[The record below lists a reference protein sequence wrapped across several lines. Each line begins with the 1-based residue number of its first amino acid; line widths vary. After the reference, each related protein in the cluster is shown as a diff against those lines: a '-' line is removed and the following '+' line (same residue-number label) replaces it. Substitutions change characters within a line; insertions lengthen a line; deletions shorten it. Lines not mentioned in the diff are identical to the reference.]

1 MECDAPPRLIELRG
15 GNAGEIV
22 TVEDVGVEPVLQ
34 KTRHDGA
41 GYSDV
46 EPGCVDISRAAEL
59 RGSCCDIAGGS
70 ERPGR
75 DGHGRS
81 GAGSGSDIHG

>member
-15 GNAGEIV
+15 GNVGEIV
-22 TVEDVGVEPVLQ
+22 AVEDVGVEPVLQ

-46 EPGCVDISRAAEL
+46 EPGSIDISCAAEL
-59 RGSCCDIAGGS
+59 RRSCCDIAGGR

-75 DGHGRS
+75 DGHRRS
-81 GAGSGSDIHG
+81 GAGSGSETNG